1 MKKIFILI
9 SSLLMLSNC
18 GYEPVYS
25 SKNIN
30 FTVGNIEKTNNNLN
44 NEFVRAIKSL
54 SYQETENKID
64 IKIESN
70 KEIFTKSKDAK
81 GNPLIYELQITL
93 KVKIQNNIENQE
105 RILIQKI
112 SYKNIEDK
120 FELKQYEA
128 ELQKMLVAKLV
139 EDMIKYL
146 TNYQ

>member
-9 SSLLMLSNC
+9 SSLLLLSNC

-25 SKNIN
+25 SKNVN
-30 FTVGNIEKTNNNLN
+30 FTVGNIEKINNNLN
-44 NEFVRAIKSL
+44 NEFVRAIQSL
-54 SYQETENKID
+54 SNQGTENKID

-105 RILIQKI
+105 RILTQKI

-128 ELQKMLVAKLV
+128 ELQKILVAKLV

>member
-54 SYQETENKID
+54 SNQETENKID